1 MITQPK
7 IIHKKKGEKLQHKIQ
22 EVHKNY
28 LTLITPTGKT
38 YNSPLSSKVEL
49 SVITTK
55 DTAIVDVDTWGV
67 VEIIKGKS
75 KSSSLSDEE
84 EELEAQ
90 RQADELMDMGYDY

>member
-28 LTLITPTGKT
+28 LTLITPSGKT
-38 YNSPLSSKVEL
+38 YNSPLSSKVKL
-49 SVITTK
+49 SVITPK
-55 DTAIVDVDTWGV
+55 DTAIVDVDTWRV
-67 VEIIKGKS
+67 VDIIKAKS
-75 KSSSLSDEE
+75 KPSLSDEE